1 MSFRARIT
9 LAAAA
14 AVAVAVA
21 AGSLVTYLVTRN
33 ALYDQVDAALREQ
46 AAEARVVPA
55 PGGGWLVRLP
65 AARFGS
71 PSAAAQIVPADE
83 ALAPPPAGG
92 LPVSARD
99 RAIARGGGDAYFE
112 DDTIE
117 GVHVRVF
124 TTQVIP
130 GLAVRFARSLAD
142 TDQTLSRLRLILLVV
157 GLSGIAV
164 AVGLGLVVART
175 ALAPVQR
182 LTGAAERVTV
192 TRDLS
197 ERIDTHGEDELS
209 RLASSFNTMLEA
221 LSRSVGAQ
229 RQLVADASHELRT
242 PLTSLRTN
250 LEVLSG
256 GTRISPSERKRLLAD
271 VVAQLDELG
280 RLVGDLVELA
290 RDGEREQE
298 LTDVRLDLLVEEA
311 VVRVGRRHPE
321 TRFDSDLEPTV
332 VRGAAPRL
340 DRAVTNLLENAAAWS
355 PDGEQVSV
363 TVRDGSVAVR
373 DRGPGIAD
381 EDLPHVFERFYRAS
395 TARGKPGSG
404 LGLAIVR
411 QVAEAHGGRATVER
425 AEGGGALVRLEL
437 EPAGLLANS

>member
-1 MSFRARIT
+1 MQ
-9 LAAAA
+9 L
-14 AVAVAVA
+14 
-21 AGSLVTYLVTRN
+21 
-33 ALYDQVDAALREQ
+33 
-46 AAEARVVPA
+46 
-55 PGGGWLVRLP
+55 
-65 AARFGS
+65 
-71 PSAAAQIVPADE
+71 VPADE
-83 ALAPPPAGG
+83 SLAPPPNGG

-99 RAIARGGGDAYFE
+99 RTIAAGQGEPYFE
-112 DDTIE
+112 DDTVD

-142 TDQTLSRLRLILLVV
+142 TDQTLSRLRLILLLV
-157 GLSGIAV
+157 GLGGIAV

-182 LTGAAERVTV
+182 LTGAAERVTA

-197 ERIDTHGEDELS
+197 ERIDAEGEDELS

-256 GTRISPSERKRLLAD
+256 GKRISPSERKRMLAE
-271 VVAQLDELG
+271 VVVQLDELG
-280 RLVGDLVELA
+280 ALVGDLVELA
-290 RDGEREQE
+290 RDGEREHE
-298 LTDVRLDLLVEEA
+298 LTDVRLDLLVDEA
-311 VVRVGRRHPE
+311 VSRVGRRHPDA
-321 TRFDSDLEPTV
+321 RFESDLEPTV

-355 PDGEQVSV
+355 PAGQPVTV
-363 TVRDGSVAVR
+363 TVRDGFITVR
-373 DRGPGIAD
+373 DHGPGITD

-411 QVAEAHGGRATVER
+411 QVAEAHGGRASVER

-437 EPAGLLANS
+437 GEPVGVS